1 MAEPVNNT
9 ASLQLRFEALEDLQ
23 TVPGASS
30 PQVLNDDFNWDL
42 VQLKPTT
49 TPPVARVSYQEYTVG
64 GGGTVDIDLY
74 ALASTQGTIAGNG
87 MKLQLIVINNT
98 AVTSINVAQG
108 ASNPYLLFG
117 SGNDVDI
124 PAGCKLAFYVP
135 ESLADI
141 SSTVRNIR
149 ITGTASAVVE
159 VGIWIG

>member
-1 MAEPVNNT
+1 MAEPVVNT

-42 VQLKPTT
+42 TQLTPST
-49 TPPVARVSYQEYTVG
+49 TPPVARASYQEYTIG
-64 GGGTVDIDLY
+64 GGGTVDIDLF

-87 MKLQLIVINNT
+87 MKLQLLVINNT
-98 AVTSINVAQG
+98 AAASINVAPG
-108 ASNPYLLFG
+108 ASNAYSPFG
-117 SGNDVDI
+117 ASNDVDI
-124 PAGCKLAFYVP
+124 PAGCKLALYTP
-135 ESLADI
+135 EALADI

-149 ITGTASAVVE
+149 ITGTSTHIVE